1 MRPNNMFRDGAVLT
15 LAALTALA
23 AAACGGKDMQQ
34 AASAPPREIQL
45 APTPPV
51 QPQLNDAPVKT
62 ASAPRQAPTVKKE
75 EPTPVPPILHVQVSP
90 IAPQGVPVSSAPTS
104 VPAVAGAAVTSAGP
118 APTPLG
124 TVDAGTSFVVRTS
137 VRICTNSHKVGD
149 RFSTVLATTVQGSN
163 GAVIP
168 TGSPVV
174 FRIVEASRPQ
184 SSPDSLHLVFEAV
197 SVRVG
202 DDAYQLEG
210 LVTQTSPLEKVR
222 VQSTTDQAKKVGAGA
237 AVGAIIGQLIGKNT
251 KSTVVGAAVGAA
263 AGGAV
268 AAGTTTYDG
277 CVPQLTPITVTLNR
291 PLTMRVAGTR
301 ASP

>member
-1 MRPNNMFRDGAVLT
+1 MRSNNMFRGLSVLT
-15 LAALTALA
+15 LAALL
-23 AAACGGKDMQQ
+23 AAACGGKDTGQ

-45 APTPPV
+45 APTPPA
-51 QPQLNDAPVKT
+51 QPELNDAPART
-62 ASAPRQAPTVKKE
+62 ASAPRKAPAVKKE
-75 EPTPVPPILHVQVSP
+75 EPTPVPPTLHVQVSP
-90 IAPQGVPVSSAPTS
+90 IAPQGLPAASAP
-104 VPAVAGAAVTSAGP
+104 VPAPATGGAVAAPAGP
-118 APTPLG
+118 EPTPLG

-137 VRICTNSHKVGD
+137 VRICTNSHKAGD

-184 SSPDSLHLVFEAV
+184 NSADSIHLVFEAI

-202 DDAYQLEG
+202 DDVYQLDG
-210 LVTQTSPLEKVR
+210 RVTQTSPLEKVR
-222 VQSTTDQAKKVGAGA
+222 VQSTTDQAKKVAAGA
-237 AVGAIIGQLIGKNT
+237 AVGAIIGQIFGKNT
-251 KSTVVGAAVGAA
+251 KSTLVGAAVGAA

-277 CVPQLTPITVTLNR
+277 CVAQLTPITVTLSQ
-291 PLTMRVAGTR
+291 PLTMRVATLR

>member
-1 MRPNNMFRDGAVLT
+1 MHPNNKFRGRCVLS
-15 LAALTALA
+15 LAAIAI
-23 AAACGGKDMQQ
+23 AACGGKDTQQ
-34 AASAPPREIQL
+34 AAGAPPREIQL

-51 QPQLNDAPVKT
+51 QPQLNDAPATT
-62 ASAPRQAPTVKKE
+62 ATAPRKAPAVRKA
-75 EPTPVPPILHVQVSP
+75 EPTPVPPTLHVQVSP
-90 IAPQGVPVSSAPTS
+90 IAPQGVSASSAAAP
-104 VPAVAGAAVTSAGP
+104 VPAASAVSATPAGP
-118 APTPLG
+118 EPTPLG

-137 VRICTNSHKVGD
+137 VRICTNSHKAGD

-163 GAVIP
+163 GVVIP

-202 DDAYQLEG
+202 DDAYQIDG

-277 CVPQLTPITVTLNR
+277 CVAQLTPITVTLNR
-291 PLTMRVAGTR
+291 PLTMRVGAAR